1 MSKNHRHNHDQEPEA
16 ADKKALRRLED
27 ARASYAKAEER
38 VAALRA
44 RLTRAEEKLVRR
56 TTRLANA
63 EDALAAR
70 ANERADVTG
79 EQQTANTTMAVADG
93 DLVASVRTDDDL
105 VAVAPLPDTAPIAV
119 QAIDDLAPVAVAAK
133 DGSNGATPRRARA
146 RRASST
152 TDEA

>member
-1 MSKNHRHNHDQEPEA
+1 MGKSHHQHPDQEPEA
-16 ADKKALRRLED
+16 ADKKALRRVED
-27 ARASYAKAEER
+27 ARASYTKADER

-44 RLTRAEEKLVRR
+44 RLARAEEKLVRR

-70 ANERADVTG
+70 ANERADVIR
-79 EQQTANTTMAVADG
+79 EQRIADTVG
-93 DLVASVRTDDDL
+93 AAPARTDDARTDD
-105 VAVAPLPDTAPIAV
+105 ARAAMPAPDTAPIAV